1 MALGKRLAAELFEHR
16 ARSPFDGDDE
26 RVFCSVR
33 GTAVDHKRYAATF
46 RDAPSEAKVDG
57 YVRPFHDLRHSAIT
71 NDAAAGSS
79 PIAVMAKAGHR
90 SMSTTKTYL
99 HLAGVVFR
107 DEAAALERRL
117 LGGSDEPTQESPVT
131 GRKFYPSEL
140 TSADLASS
148 ERLENAV

>member
-57 YVRPFHDLRHSAIT
+57 YVRPFHDLRHTSIT
-71 NDAAAGSS
+71 NAAAAGTA
-79 PIAVMAKAGHR
+79 PAALMARAGH
-90 SMSTTKTYL
+90 SDFKTTQGYID
-99 HLAGVVFR
+99 LAGETFR
-107 DEAAALERRL
+107 EEADRLERRL
-117 LGGSDEPTQESPVT
+117 WGASGTRNRYQTEDPSPVET
-131 GRKFYPSEL
+131 AEDS
-140 TSADLASS
+140 D
-148 ERLENAV
+148 